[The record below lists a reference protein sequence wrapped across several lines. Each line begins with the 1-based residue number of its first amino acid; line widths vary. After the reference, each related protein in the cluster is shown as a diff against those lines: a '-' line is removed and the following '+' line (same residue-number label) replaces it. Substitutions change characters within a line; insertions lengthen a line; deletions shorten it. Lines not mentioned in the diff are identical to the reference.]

1 MAFVKAT
8 KQQSKLKLAITGPSG
23 SGKTYTALALASGLV
38 GEDGKIAVLDTEHG
52 SASLY
57 ADSFSF
63 DTDPSFC
70 APWHPDKFS
79 AGIKAAAEAGYDC
92 VIIDSLSHAWSGE
105 GGMLAEVDNI
115 QARQKGGSS
124 FTAWKGAAP
133 IQQRMIEAI
142 VGAPIHVIATMRS
155 KTEYILE
162 EQVMGGRKVQVPRKI
177 GMAPVQRDGVE
188 YEFTLVI
195 DMDLDHRGVVNKSR
209 CHAVADAVILK
220 PGREL
225 AETLRAW
232 LSSGEAPAAV
242 AAPAATAFHGG
253 NGNGGSEEQYARIK
267 ALVVDPAVPASWK
280 ARLEARL
287 ARPMSG
293 SEATQIIKAVEE
305 HLSSGT
311 GA

>member
-1 MAFVKAT
+1 MAFIKAT
-8 KQQSKLKLAITGPSG
+8 KQQTKLKLAITGPSG
-23 SGKTYTALALASGLV
+23 SGKTYTALALARGLV
-38 GEDGKIAVLDTEHG
+38 GEAGRIAVLDTEHG

-57 ADSFSF
+57 ADQFTF

-70 APWHPDKFS
+70 APWHPDKFV
-79 AGIKAAAEAGYDC
+79 AGIKAAADARYDC

-105 GGMLAEVDNI
+105 GGLLAEVDNI

-124 FTAWKGAAP
+124 FTAWKGATP

-162 EQVMGGRKVQVPRKI
+162 EQDRGGRKVQVPRKI

-188 YEFTLVI
+188 YEFTLVL

-209 CHAVADAVILK
+209 CAAVADAVVLK
-220 PGREL
+220 PGAEL
-225 AETLRAW
+225 AATLRAW
-232 LSSGEAPAAV
+232 LESGEAGG
-242 AAPAATAFHGG
+242 APAKGA
-253 NGNGGSEEQYARIK
+253 GNGGASEEQYARIK
-267 ALVVDPAVPASWK
+267 SLVADPSLPAAWH

-293 SEATQIIKAVEE
+293 QEAEQIIHSVEE
-305 HLSSGT
+305 QLASGT